1 MTFDYQYNNENDP
14 EQFYRRSDHYNFAKH
29 NIPVVFFFTGTH
41 TDYHKP
47 SDTVDKILF
56 DRMANIV
63 RLFYDLGW
71 KLGNLDHLLRKK

>member
-1 MTFDYQYNNENDP
+1 
-14 EQFYRRSDHYNFAKH
+14 
-29 NIPVVFFFTGTH
+29 VVFFFTGTH
-41 TDYHKP
+41 ADYHKP

-63 RLFYDLGW
+63 RLIYDLGW